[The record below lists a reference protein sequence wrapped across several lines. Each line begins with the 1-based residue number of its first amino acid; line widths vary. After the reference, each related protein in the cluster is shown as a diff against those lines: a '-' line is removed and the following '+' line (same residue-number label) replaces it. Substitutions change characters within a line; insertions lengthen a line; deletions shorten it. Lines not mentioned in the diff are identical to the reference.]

1 MSYVEDWI
9 YSQLSRDDEWAA
21 GDTAN
26 LRSQLFGDTEWSGLD
41 EAEWCES
48 YRNSRSWEEMGG

>member
-21 GDTAN
+21 GDTAD

-48 YRNSRSWEEMGG
+48 YRNSRGWEEMGG